1 MRQDPFLETEDL
13 LRRISSAPDDKKVR
27 SAAIDLFMAGSQAA
41 GGIVSSDRRIGSRA
55 AAAYL
60 REMADDCRDL
70 ISRLME
76 MPSDVTRAL
85 IEAAGVQPGQ
95 PVSKPS
101 FDIRGLNRFA
111 DLADQAAQS
120 IEHEAP
126 TKPAKPGKRF
136 AAAFSSVALEVY
148 ERLSGARAT
157 TVKRRVPVNQHQ
169 DGWITTGPF
178 VDYLAELFGIFGIDA
193 EAPAQAGAAIKAARA
208 AGSPKRV
215 GKLPSTD

>member
-1 MRQDPFLETEDL
+1 METEDL
-13 LRRISSAPDDKKVR
+13 LRRISSTPDNKKIR
-27 SAAIDLFMAGSQAA
+27 SAAIDLFMAGGQAA

-70 ISRLME
+70 IGRLME
-76 MPSDVTRAL
+76 MPSDVSRAL
-85 IEAAGVQPGQ
+85 IEAAGVEPGQ
-95 PVSKPS
+95 PIVKPS
-101 FDIRGLNRFA
+101 FDVLGLNRFA

-120 IEHEAP
+120 IEHGAP

-178 VDYLAELFGIFGIDA
+178 VDYLAELFDVFGIDA
-193 EAPAQAGAAIKAARA
+193 EAPAQAGAAIKAARETMA
-208 AGSPKRV
+208 SKTG
-215 GKLPSTD
+215 G